1 MPQESEEGIC
11 PYPDTR
17 DRLWGDLHCYELAE
31 EKLAEAIV
39 VRGYEPLIE
48 IVEFSQTDE
57 GYNPVSSTG
66 QAVR

>member
-1 MPQESEEGIC
+1 MRG
-11 PYPDTR
+11 
-17 DRLWGDLHCYELAE
+17 RLWGDLHCYELAE